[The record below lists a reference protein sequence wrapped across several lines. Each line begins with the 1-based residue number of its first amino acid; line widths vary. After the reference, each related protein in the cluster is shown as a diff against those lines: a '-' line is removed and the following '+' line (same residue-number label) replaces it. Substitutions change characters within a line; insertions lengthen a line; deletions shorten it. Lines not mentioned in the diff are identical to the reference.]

1 MLTVNNIVDTQKRTV
16 YHQQFPLSI
25 LPCNNCFYHLGLFE
39 SSIFMHM
46 KSIFTNN
53 YILYRENTYAYIYV
67 CICNHIV
74 YIVLYLLALDHNN
87 FLCNQMFNTLVGEYI
102 HQHLFGHSL
111 IWVCFQCFNIIR
123 NTTINS
129 FVPEIFGA
137 YLNIFRL
144 NF

>member
-53 YILYRENTYAYIYV
+53 YILYRANTYAYIYIYV
-67 CICNHIV
+67 YICDHIV
-74 YIVLYLLALDHNN
+74 YIVLYLLALDHNFCVIN
-87 FLCNQMFNTLVGEYI
+87 CLILQQVNICISIYLAI
-102 HQHLFGHSL
+102 PLFGYVSNVL
-111 IWVCFQCFNIIR
+111 ILFVTLPSIALFQKFLVHI
-123 NTTINS
+123 
-129 FVPEIFGA
+129 
-137 YLNIFRL
+137 
-144 NF
+144 